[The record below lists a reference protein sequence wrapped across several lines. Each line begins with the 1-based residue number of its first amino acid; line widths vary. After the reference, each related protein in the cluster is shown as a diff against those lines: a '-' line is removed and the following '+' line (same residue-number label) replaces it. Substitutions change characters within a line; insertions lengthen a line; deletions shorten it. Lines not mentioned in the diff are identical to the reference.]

1 MINGIHHIT
10 ALASDPQRN
19 ADFYTELLGLRLVKR
34 TVNFDAPDIYHLY
47 YGNAI
52 GQPGTILTFFPFPNA
67 VRGKRGTGEISAVSF
82 TVPKNSLDFWLHRL
96 SSHDIHLDG
105 PTTRFGNEL
114 ISFLD
119 PDGMMVELVLTE
131 TSSKYHHWRANPV
144 PEEFAI
150 RGFQG
155 ATMQLHTSE
164 STETFL
170 QQVMGFHLESHDGS
184 RKRYGIGT
192 GNSQVALDVLVH
204 PDLPRARQSA
214 GSVHHIAWR
223 VDDDTSQLQWQEK
236 IAGAGLTVTEI
247 LDRKYFRSIYFREPG
262 GVLFE
267 IATAAPGFMV
277 DEPFEE
283 LGLHLK
289 LPEWLEPE
297 RSKLERIL
305 PPLELKK
312 KQAIQA

>member
-19 ADFYTELLGLRLVKR
+19 ADFYTGLLGLRLVKR
-34 TVNFDAPDIYHLY
+34 TVNFDAPDVYHLY
-47 YGNAI
+47 YGDAI

-67 VRGKRGTGEISAVSF
+67 VRGKRGTGEISAVAFS
-82 TVPKNSLDFWLHRL
+82 VPKHSQDFWLHRL
-96 SSHDIHLDG
+96 SSHGIHLDG
-105 PTTRFGNEL
+105 PTTRFGDEL

-119 PDGMMVELVLTE
+119 PDGMMVELVFTD
-131 TSSKYHHWRANPV
+131 TPSNYRHWPDNPV

-150 RGFQG
+150 RGIRG
-155 ATMQLHTSE
+155 ATMQLRAREETD
-164 STETFL
+164 TFL
-170 QQVMGFHLESHDGS
+170 QTLGFTFDSQNGTRFRYRIGAGEQQV
-184 RKRYGIGT
+184 
-192 GNSQVALDVLVH
+192 VLDMLVH
-204 PDLPRARQSA
+204 PDLPHARQSA

-223 VDDDTSQLQWQEK
+223 VEDDASQLQWQRK
-236 IAGAGLTVTEI
+236 IAGAGLRVTDV
-247 LDRKYFRSIYFREPG
+247 LDRNYFRSIYFREPG

-277 DEPFEE
+277 DEPLEE

-297 RSKLERIL
+297 RPKLERIL

-312 KQAIQA
+312 KQGIQA